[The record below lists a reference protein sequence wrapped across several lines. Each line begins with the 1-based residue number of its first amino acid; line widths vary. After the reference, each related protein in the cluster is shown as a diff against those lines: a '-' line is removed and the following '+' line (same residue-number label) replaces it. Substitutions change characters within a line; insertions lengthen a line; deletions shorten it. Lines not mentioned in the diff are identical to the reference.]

1 MTLTAPR
8 GGNVSSL
15 VALED
20 DDRNLPLRQRLLL
33 LDVRHQC
40 LELLPLL
47 RASRP
52 RADLELVGSHLD
64 RRDRAGEQ
72 VLIPGWVR
80 RRAVPGG
87 DDDIAIAI
95 LPEAE
100 HGYPFLS
107 RLGPGGGQEDQG
119 ATR

>member
-8 GGNVSSL
+8 GGNVSTR
-15 VALED
+15 VAREND
-20 DDRNLPLRQRLLL
+20 GRNLPLRQRPLL
-33 LDVRHQC
+33 LDVRHQR

-52 RADLELVGSHLD
+52 RADLELVGPYLE
-64 RRDRAGEQ
+64 RRDRAREQ
-72 VLIPGWVR
+72 VLIPGRVR
-80 RRAVPGG
+80 RGAVPGG

-100 HGYPFLS
+100 HGYPLLS
-107 RLGPGGGQEDQG
+107 RLSAG
-119 ATR
+119 R